1 MPTRQAHIDQAEHN
15 HAFWSQI
22 ELDTTQFLDWVVVG
36 MFYEAVHWIEAYLA
50 QYNTRSSHHHE
61 RGVSLA
67 SFPDLA
73 NSPDLGA
80 DYGVLRTESEAAR
93 YWGQKYTSE
102 QIQNDLIPLANNV
115 RQTIQPLLGI

>member
-1 MPTRQAHIDQAEHN
+1 MPTRQEHIDQAEHN
-15 HAFWSQI
+15 RSFWSQF

-36 MFYEAVHWIEAYLA
+36 MFYEAAHWIEAYLA
-50 QYNTRSSHHHE
+50 QSNTHSSNHYE

-67 SFPDLA
+67 SFPNLVKTPDLA
-73 NSPDLGA
+73 A

-93 YWGQKYTSE
+93 YWGQKFTAE
-102 QIQNDLIPLANNV
+102 QIQNDLIPLADNV